1 MREEHMKV
9 KVCGMREK
17 ENIKAIAALMP
28 DYMGF
33 IFYKK
38 SPRYAGDMLDR
49 EVLDSLDSRIV
60 KVGVFVNEDRNIV
73 LETVRRYGLD
83 MVQLHGD
90 ESPEYCRPLKEE
102 GLGVIKVFFPG
113 DDRDPGITDSYYDCD
128 FFLLDNRGRGRGGS
142 GKRFNWDL
150 LKGYRLDKPYFL
162 SGGIGPGDIPLLA
175 GLEGSLPYALDINSG
190 FETEPGLKDESLTA
204 DFISELRH
212 SI

>member
-1 MREEHMKV
+1 MEV

-38 SPRYAGDMLDR
+38 SPRYAGGYLDR
-49 EVLDSLDSRIV
+49 EVLDSLDSSII
-60 KVGVFVNEDRNIV
+60 KVGVFVNEDRNIL
-73 LETVRRYGLD
+73 LETVRHYGLD

-90 ESPEYCRPLKEE
+90 ETPEYCRSLKEE
-102 GLGVIKVFFPG
+102 GLGVIKAFFP
-113 DDRDPGITDSYYDCD
+113 DSDKDPGITDSYSDCD
-128 FFLLDNRGRGRGGS
+128 YFLFDNRGSGWGGS
-142 GKRFNWDL
+142 GKMFNWDL
-150 LKGYRLDKPYFL
+150 LKGYSPDKPYFL
-162 SGGIGPGDIPLLA
+162 SGGIGPGDISLLA
-175 GLEGSLPYALDINSG
+175 GLQGNLPRAIDINSR

-204 DFISELRH
+204 DFISKLRH

>member
-1 MREEHMKV
+1 
-9 KVCGMREK
+9 MREK
-17 ENIKAIAALMP
+17 ENIKAVSALMP

-49 EVLDSLDSRIV
+49 DVLDSLDSRIV

-90 ESPEYCRPLKEE
+90 ESPGYCRWLKKK
-102 GLGVIKVFFPG
+102 GPGVIKAFFPG
-113 DDRDPGITDSYYDCD
+113 TDKDPGRTGSYGDCD
-128 FFLLDNRGRGRGGS
+128 FYLFDNRGSGWGGS

-162 SGGIGPGDIPLLA
+162 SGGIDPGDIPLLA
-175 GLEGSLPYALDINSG
+175 GLQGELPRAIDINSG

-212 SI
+212 NI

>member
-1 MREEHMKV
+1 MKV

-90 ESPEYCRPLKEE
+90 ESPEYCRSLKEE

-128 FFLLDNRGRGRGGS
+128 FFLLDNRGRGWGGS

-150 LKGYRLDKPYFL
+150 LKGYRPDKPYFL
-162 SGGIGPGDIPLLA
+162 SGGIGPGDISLLA